1 MNSLVLIRVN
11 GKHRTYFS
19 STILSNELN
28 CVIAGGFLDQNRR
41 ISSLGRLSK
50 GGNASTKVT
59 DAGAPVCT
67 LTATSSRSL
76 HGGGPPTQTPTPTPQ
91 STSTSVKHQLHSSVE
106 PSLSLSKPA
115 VRLAFAGTVPNT
127 VSKCNRTKDYELLM
141 FTYPTISPDIFKII

>member
-127 VSKCNRTKDYELLM
+127 VIKRIQTKDYSQLNV
-141 FTYPTISPDIFKII
+141 PI

>member
-1 MNSLVLIRVN
+1 M
-11 GKHRTYFS
+11 
-19 STILSNELN
+19 
-28 CVIAGGFLDQNRR
+28 DQNRR
-41 ISSLGRLSK
+41 ISSLGRLAK
-50 GGNASTKVT
+50 GGNASTKIT

-76 HGGGPPTQTPTPTPQ
+76 HGGGPPSQTPTPTPQ

-127 VSKCNRTKDYELLM
+127 VIKRIQTKD
-141 FTYPTISPDIFKII
+141 